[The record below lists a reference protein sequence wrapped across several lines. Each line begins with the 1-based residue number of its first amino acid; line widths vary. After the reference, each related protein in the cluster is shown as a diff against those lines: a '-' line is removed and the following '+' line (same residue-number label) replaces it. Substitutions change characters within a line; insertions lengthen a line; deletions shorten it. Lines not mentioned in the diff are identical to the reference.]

1 MMDIKEEKLE
11 LIQWLAGINDSRIIR
26 QFKSLQQS
34 NQEQVNTSLTPAEK
48 SAIDQ
53 GLKSI
58 AEGKVHT
65 HESVMQSTKKK
76 FPELF
81 N

>member
-1 MMDIKEEKLE
+1 MDIQAEKLS
-11 LIQWLAGINDSRIIR
+11 LIEWIAGIDDSRIIK

-34 NQEQVNTSLTPAEK
+34 NQEQANDSFSSEEE

-58 AEGKVHT
+58 TEGKVHT
-65 HESVMQSTKKK
+65 HDSVIQSTKSKY
-76 FPELF
+76 PQLF
-81 N
+81 K